1 MIRKAFQKFRTA
13 TWMELKLQAKTDE
26 LTKLTQ
32 KHTASKQDLIAP
44 VKDMVKED
52 KSRKHALTLFFP
64 LQRVTNGGLRPTTH
78 HLQKDPKYT
87 EQKHYAFLLFVTS
100 WTPGTVEC
108 CALCIDAHCFVSQ
121 YRVWLGA

>member
-26 LTKLTQ
+26 LTKLMQ
-32 KHTASKQDLIAP
+32 RHTASKQDLIAL

-52 KSRKHALTLFFP
+52 KSRKHALTLFSP

-78 HLQKDPKYT
+78 HLQKRPKIYRAKT
-87 EQKHYAFLLFVTS
+87 LCFF
-100 WTPGTVEC
+100 
-108 CALCIDAHCFVSQ
+108 ALRHELDAGGC
-121 YRVWLGA
+121 